1 MFNPQISVSPKASE
15 DGGNWEKD
23 VRGVTVEP
31 CDPREDPLG
40 FRAVFVVGEDKPLTQ
55 RVNSYVVG
63 ASYLRQ
69 RLDGIRRAGFEAPMT
84 ARAIEMLEDSL
95 KGRKTG
101 SGV

>member
-1 MFNPQISVSPKASE
+1 MFNPQISVSPKSSE

-23 VRGVTVEP
+23 VREVSIEP
-31 CDPREDPLG
+31 CDPRVDPMG

-55 RVNSYVVG
+55 RFNTYTVG

-84 ARAIEMLEDSL
+84 ARALELVEESL
-95 KGRKTG
+95 KDRKAG
-101 SGV
+101 NGV